1 MYVGTLSTL
10 DLHFVLKY
18 RNSYRFL
25 QLNYIRIIV
34 TLLLASV
41 EQ

>member
-1 MYVGTLSTL
+1 MYVGTLSAL
-10 DLHFVLKY
+10 DSHFVLKH

-34 TLLLASV
+34 TLI
-41 EQ
+41 